1 MSQLKRLLPFMRPYR
16 WQAIGAMVL
25 LLGVVVADLLIPRL
39 TQRVIDQGIAQ
50 QDMPM
55 ILNTALAMLGAS
67 ALSALFSVGNTLLS
81 VRVAMPVSA
90 DIRGALVR
98 QVQTYS
104 FAELDRT
111 RTGELL
117 VRATSDVS
125 QVQMFVQ
132 MSLRILT
139 RAPLW
144 MLGSMLMLIVTSR
157 DMAWL
162 MLGLLPIVGLI
173 VWLFFG
179 RARRLFASVQA
190 RLDRLNQVMQENL
203 AGVRVVKAFVRA
215 EHEMD
220 RFGAAN
226 VNLTQESIRV
236 MMLVAILAPSMM
248 ALVNFA
254 TVGVIWIGGAG
265 VAFGRFTTGEIV
277 ASVNYMS
284 FSLFPL
290 LMLAGMAA
298 PIAAA
303 DASAGRILQILDS
316 ETDVKDHPEARL
328 PLDAGGRVEFNSVWF
343 SYDQNGGEP
352 VLQDINL
359 VAEPGQ
365 TVAILGA
372 TGSGKSSLVHLIPRY
387 YDISAGRILVDG
399 VDVREIPLTELRGMV
414 GVALQDAVLF
424 SGTVAD
430 NIRFGRPDASDEE
443 TVEAAKIAQAHEFIS
458 ASPHGYDSVVDQR
471 GVNLS
476 GGQRQRVSIARSFLV
491 RPRVLIL
498 DDSTSAVDVETEA
511 RIQDALHGMRPRVT
525 TFIIAQ
531 RVSTVLTADTII
543 VLEEGRIAAQ
553 GRHEELLKHS
563 QVYREIFE
571 SQLGTAR
578 GASGMTPVGKG
589 LCETAGGE
597 TP

>member
-1 MSQLKRLLPFMRPYR
+1 
-16 WQAIGAMVL
+16 MVL
-25 LLGVVVADLLIPRL
+25 LLGVVVADLAVPRL

-55 ILNTALAMLGAS
+55 ILRTALAMLGAS

-81 VRVAMPVSA
+81 VRVAIPVSA
-90 DIRGALVR
+90 DIRSALVR
-98 QVQTYS
+98 KVQTYS
-104 FAELDRT
+104 FSDLDRV
-111 RTGELL
+111 RTGDLL

-125 QVQMFVQ
+125 QVQMIVQ

-144 MLGSMLMLIVTSR
+144 MLGSMFMLVVTSR
-157 DMAWL
+157 DLAWL

-179 RARRLFASVQA
+179 RARRLFVSVQA

-203 AGVRVVKAFVRA
+203 AGIRVVKAFVRSRHEA
-215 EHEMD
+215 E
-220 RFGAAN
+220 RFGEAN
-226 VNLTQESIRV
+226 LDLTEDSMKV
-236 MMLVAILAPSMM
+236 MRLVAILAPSMM

-254 TVGVIWIGGAG
+254 VVGVIWIGGAG
-265 VAFGRFTTGEIV
+265 VVAGRFTTGEIV

-303 DASAGRILQILDS
+303 DASAGRILQVLDS
-316 ETDVKDHPEARL
+316 ETDVTDHPEARL
-328 PLDAGGRVEFNSVWF
+328 PVDVGGRVEFDSVSF
-343 SYDQNGGEP
+343 SYDRNGGEP

-372 TGSGKSSLVHLIPRY
+372 TGSGKTSLVHLIPRY
-387 YDISAGRILVDG
+387 YDVSAGRITVDG
-399 VDVREIPLTELRGMV
+399 VDVREIPLNELRGMV

-424 SGTVAD
+424 SGTMAD
-430 NIRFGRPDASDEE
+430 NIRFGRPDAADEE
-443 TVEAAKIAQAHEFIS
+443 TVKAAQIAQAHEFIN
-458 ASPHGYDSVVDQR
+458 ALPQGYDSVVGQR

-476 GGQRQRVSIARSFLV
+476 GGQRQRVSIARSLLV

-511 RIQDALHGMRPRVT
+511 RIQMH
-525 TFIIAQ
+525 
-531 RVSTVLTADTII
+531 
-543 VLEEGRIAAQ
+543 
-553 GRHEELLKHS
+553 
-563 QVYREIFE
+563 
-571 SQLGTAR
+571 
-578 GASGMTPVGKG
+578 
-589 LCETAGGE
+589 
-597 TP
+597 